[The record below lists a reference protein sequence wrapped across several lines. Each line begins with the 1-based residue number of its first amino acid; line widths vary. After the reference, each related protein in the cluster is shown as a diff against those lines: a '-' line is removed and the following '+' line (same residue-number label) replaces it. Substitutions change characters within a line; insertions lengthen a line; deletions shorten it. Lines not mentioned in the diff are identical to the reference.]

1 VSLSRGHAASTP
13 PLVVVALA
21 RFSGLSNG
29 HELSILDGTPFL
41 VVARAT
47 VDLAGEVNTGI
58 HDAGRMRGGAQTG
71 ERSELF
77 MLFII
82 YLMSDDERSFSL
94 WHTNQW
100 QTGQP

>member
-71 ERSELF
+71 VSYLCF
-77 MLFII
+77 LSFI
-82 YLMSDDERSFSL
+82 
-94 WHTNQW
+94 
-100 QTGQP
+100 